1 MKNIV
6 RMAKKWLRYSPG
18 FTLVELMVAMAV
30 GSFVMGGVF
39 TVWTQLFNV
48 TATNSNYMA
57 AFRQVQNSGDWI
69 SRDALMTQQV
79 YDMASATLVG
89 DISDIADE
97 ITVDSAGDFPPVGVI
112 AIGDELIRYTGVDY
126 GNNKFTGCI
135 RGNNAVAH
143 SDGTSVTL
151 FVGLGWTAWSGA
163 QHQVV
168 YNLKANSSQLVRSY
182 YIDVSLQTTTLVAE
196 AIVAGE
202 TTSSWDYD
210 EKELTAVITA
220 QFGEEKAVRT
230 YKVHPRPLF

>member
-6 RMAKKWLRYSPG
+6 HLGKKWLRYSPG
-18 FTLVELMVAMAV
+18 FTLAELMVAMAV
-30 GSFVMGGVF
+30 GSFIMGGVF
-39 TVWTQLFNV
+39 IVWTQLFDV

-69 SRDALMTQQV
+69 SRDTLKTQQV
-79 YDMASATLVG
+79 YVASTGLNG
-89 DISDIADE
+89 GISDTADE
-97 ITVDSAGDFPPVGVI
+97 IQVDNAEGFPQAGVI
-112 AIGDELIRYTGVDY
+112 AIGDELIQYTGVDY
-126 GNNKFTGCI
+126 GDNKFTGCI

-143 SDGTSVTL
+143 DDDASVTI

-168 YNLKANSSQLVRSY
+168 YNVKENSRQLVRSY
-182 YIDVSLQTTTLVAE
+182 YIDGSLQTTTLIAE

-220 QFGEEKAVRT
+220 QLGEEKAART